1 MSSKNEQY
9 DFLCDNGFFEP
20 IKIVV
25 EDNKKQEISCCDN
38 NISDVITGTTQSR
51 KEKFL
56 KLLWNGAVMWDLED
70 GGLIFIILSLL
81 LISLCVIAFLG
92 AKYGLAVFL
101 IVFQIIVLLLGII
114 RFAGDKIA
122 EALYLKNK
130 NLHLE
135 QTLYTLDFNLDIIS
149 VNLKNV
155 LLEYDNIR
163 YECSVDENIKY
174 FFDNEVFFT
183 PELASDTARIIREKR
198 TEILSGILTD
208 KTNNFLNSTKFFE
221 YAKKYYQIKFLDE
234 SCWNRISVY
243 EFLMSRDS
251 FVDFCEFIQ
260 ATMAAEKKEEQM
272 EKAQNEK
279 CRKIISDVINSNE

>member
-9 DFLCDNGFFEP
+9 DFLYDNGFFEP
-20 IKIVV
+20 TKIVV
-25 EDNKKQEISCCDN
+25 EDNKKQEISCRDN
-38 NISDVITGTTQSR
+38 NISDVIAGTTQSR
-51 KEKFL
+51 EEKFL
-56 KLLWNGAVMWDLED
+56 RFLWKQTGNEL
-70 GGLIFIILSLL
+70 GLMMFFPLPLFVL
-81 LISLCVIAFLG
+81 PFCVITFFKAE
-92 AKYGLAVFL
+92 YGIAAFL
-101 IVFQIIVLLLGII
+101 IVALIILFSLGII
-114 RFAGDKIA
+114 SVMGDKIA

-149 VNLKNV
+149 VSLYSV
-155 LLEYDNIR
+155 SLC
-163 YECSVDENIKY
+163 YEKTIYKCSVNESVKD
-174 FFDNEVFFT
+174 FFENEVFLT

-208 KTNNFLNSTKFFE
+208 NTNNFLNSTKFFE

-234 SCWNRISVY
+234 SCWSRISVY

-260 ATMAAEKKEEQM
+260 ETMAAEKKEEQM

-279 CRKIISDVINSNE
+279 CRKIISDVINSIE

>member
-9 DFLCDNGFFEP
+9 DFLYDNGFFEP
-20 IKIVV
+20 TKIVV
-25 EDNKKQEISCCDN
+25 EDNKKQEISCSDN
-38 NISDVITGTTQSR
+38 NISDVIAGTTQSR
-51 KEKFL
+51 REKFL
-56 KLLWNGAVMWDLED
+56 RFLWNQTGNTEV
-70 GGLIFIILSLL
+70 GLMLFSLFCVVVPICAINFFKAEYGIAAFLTVALIILFS
-81 LISLCVIAFLG
+81 
-92 AKYGLAVFL
+92 
-101 IVFQIIVLLLGII
+101 LGII
-114 RFAGDKIA
+114 NLMGDKIA

-149 VNLKNV
+149 LNLYSV
-155 LLEYDNIR
+155 LLYHEKTIYK
-163 YECSVDENIKY
+163 CSVDENIKD
-174 FFDNEVFFT
+174 FFENEVFLT

-208 KTNNFLNSTKFFE
+208 NTNNFLNSTKFFE

-234 SCWNRISVY
+234 SCWSRISVY

-251 FVDFCEFIQ
+251 FVDYCEFIQ
-260 ATMAAEKKEEQM
+260 ETMAAEKKEEQM

>member
-9 DFLCDNGFFEP
+9 DFLCDNGFFEAT
-20 IKIVV
+20 KIVV
-25 EDNKKQEISCCDN
+25 EDNKKQEISFCDN
-38 NISDVITGTTQSR
+38 NISDVIAGTTQSR
-51 KEKFL
+51 REKFL
-56 KLLWNGAVMWDLED
+56 RFLWNQTGNTEV
-70 GGLIFIILSLL
+70 GLMLFSLFCVVVPICAIKFFKTEYGIAAFLTVALIILS
-81 LISLCVIAFLG
+81 S
-92 AKYGLAVFL
+92 
-101 IVFQIIVLLLGII
+101 LGII
-114 RFAGDKIA
+114 NLMGDNIA

-149 VNLKNV
+149 VSLYSVSLCHEKTI
-155 LLEYDNIR
+155 YK
-163 YECSVDENIKY
+163 CSVNESVKD
-174 FFDNEVFFT
+174 FFENEVFLT

-208 KTNNFLNSTKFFE
+208 NTNNFLNSTKFFE

-234 SCWNRISVY
+234 SCWSRISVY

>member
-20 IKIVV
+20 TKIVV
-25 EDNKKQEISCCDN
+25 EDNKKQEISCSDN
-38 NISDVITGTTQSR
+38 NISDVIAGTTQSR
-51 KEKFL
+51 REKFL
-56 KLLWNGAVMWDLED
+56 RFLWNQTGNTEV
-70 GGLIFIILSLL
+70 GLMIFSLLFAGVPICAIKFFEAEYGITAFLIIALALIILFS
-81 LISLCVIAFLG
+81 
-92 AKYGLAVFL
+92 
-101 IVFQIIVLLLGII
+101 LGII
-114 RFAGDKIA
+114 NLMGDKIA

-149 VNLKNV
+149 VSLYSVSLCHEKTI
-155 LLEYDNIR
+155 YK
-163 YECSVDENIKY
+163 CSVNESVKD
-174 FFDNEVFFT
+174 FFENEVFLT

-208 KTNNFLNSTKFFE
+208 NTNNFLNSTKFFE

-234 SCWNRISVY
+234 SCWSRISVY

-260 ATMAAEKKEEQM
+260 ETMAAEKKEEQM